1 MTQIRLRIDIVLSAS
16 TYQTVQQR
24 TTLSAVMATEKHKI
38 FFPIPTSWRVR
49 SAWLLSN
56 SAR

>member
-16 TYQTVQQR
+16 TYQTGQQR

-49 SAWLLSN
+49 SA
-56 SAR
+56 